1 MNIRKYTQPTIF
13 ILVALMLTLVGCG
26 GGGGNDNDTPPD
38 SNPDDTTDPVEETD
52 TSNSI
57 SASIWMTSLCKQDS
71 AGTYF
76 HSLVQFTSDGQV
88 LTGWQ
93 DFQDSS
99 CSTRA
104 STQLLPSE
112 NSGSYTILGSETLQD
127 GTPGYKM
134 NATIDGITN
143 DAYFAI
149 TTENKLCFSPNL
161 VLQTV
166 DGSFTGNPTP
176 ALDYQNC
183 LSVHSGVDNPNP
195 NPNPN
200 PTPDPDPVTQDTT
213 LEGTTWMTSN
223 CINFNT
229 GYGKIIYQFAG
240 GEITVAKLYYNN
252 ANCAGD
258 ASSLSEFSSVES
270 AAVYYSGLSSATL
283 PDGTQ
288 GYNLRLT
295 STEGTLDGYYT
306 YGEQSRMCTS
316 YAFDF
321 ALVDA
326 SNDSLDIDYTNCLI
340 RAHLH

>member
-13 ILVALMLTLVGCG
+13 IVVAMMLALTGCG
-26 GGGGNDNDTPPD
+26 GGGGGDDAPPPN
-38 SNPDDTTDPVEETD
+38 SNADETTDPVEDTD
-52 TSNSI
+52 TDI
-57 SASIWMTSLCKQDS
+57 SSQISSSIWMTSMCRQDNE
-71 AGTYF
+71 GTYF

-88 LTGWQ
+88 LMGWQ

-112 NSGSYTILGSETLQD
+112 NSGSYSILGSETLQD

-134 NATIDGITN
+134 HATIDGITN

-166 DGSFTGNPTP
+166 EGSFTANPTP
-176 ALDYQNC
+176 TLDYQNC
-183 LSVHSGVDNPNP
+183 LSVHSSVD

-200 PTPDPDPVTQDTT
+200 PTPDPDPVSQDTT

-223 CINFNT
+223 CIHFSA

-240 GEITVAKLYYNN
+240 GEITYAILDYNS
-252 ANCAGD
+252 ASCDGD
-258 ASSLSEFSSVES
+258 ASSLSSFTSLDP
-270 AAVYYSGLSSATL
+270 AIYYSGLSSATL

-288 GYNLRLT
+288 GYNLRL
-295 STEGTLDGYYT
+295 SNGTDTTDGYYT

-321 ALVDA
+321 AIVDA
-326 SNDSLDIDYTNCLI
+326 SNESLDIDYTNCLI
-340 RAHLH
+340 RAHLN